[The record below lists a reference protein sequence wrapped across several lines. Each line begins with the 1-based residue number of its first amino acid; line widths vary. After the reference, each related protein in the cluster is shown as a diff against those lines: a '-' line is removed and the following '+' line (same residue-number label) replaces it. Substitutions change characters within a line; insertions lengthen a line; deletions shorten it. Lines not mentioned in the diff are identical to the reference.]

1 VSLPP
6 ASWPT
11 TAASLTAQW
20 QCLRDDFESCIAHLR
35 FPVTHRRGDANHEF
49 ARASVRPDAFGE
61 RAARVLAAAGCN
73 FSPLLRGFVELL
85 LARPL
90 GAQASSNR
98 RREQNLQMRSS
109 VPLYREAM
117 AYAYS
122 NLRIKLVFIRSR
134 RDAEVR
140 G

>member
-1 VSLPP
+1 MR
-6 ASWPT
+6 T
-11 TAASLTAQW
+11 TNL
-20 QCLRDDFESCIAHLR
+20 LERLFV
-35 FPVTHRRGDANHEF
+35 PN
-49 ARASVRPDAFGE
+49 AFGE
-61 RAARVLAAAGCN
+61 RAAHVLAAAGCN
-73 FSPLLRGFVELL
+73 FSLLLHWFVELL

-109 VPLYREAM
+109 VALYREGM